1 MRSLE
6 EEARQENA
14 EKPKIKEAKK
24 NNNKCLQLPLLTPYS
39 SIMPAS
45 VAAVQTQSYDS
56 VMPPHGEG
64 IDAACAAA
72 HWSQAPPR
80 PTPRK

>member
-45 VAAVQTQSYDS
+45 VAAVQTQSYD
-56 VMPPHGEG
+56 
-64 IDAACAAA
+64 
-72 HWSQAPPR
+72 
-80 PTPRK
+80 